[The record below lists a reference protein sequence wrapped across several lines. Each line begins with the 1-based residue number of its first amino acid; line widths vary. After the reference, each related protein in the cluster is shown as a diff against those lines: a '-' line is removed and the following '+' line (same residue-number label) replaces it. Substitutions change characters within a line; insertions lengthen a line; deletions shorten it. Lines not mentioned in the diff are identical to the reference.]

1 MGGGLVSALQGW
13 LADKTGIQFSYI
25 VGVACFAYLAFYAIR
40 AKAVLKSQGI
50 DYDALNAEG
59 GH

>member
-1 MGGGLVSALQGW
+1 MQGW